1 MKEVIDEMSHSL
13 DSPNYKLMLRKT
25 FISSPGSNFTDI
37 ILSHSKGRVGHHS
50 ETSLDKKLEFCHP
63 LIELLQFEMQK
74 IGVSAEEQSSGV

>member
-13 DSPNYKLMLRKT
+13 DSPERRSLVQPEANLYRYYTIPLKRE
-25 FISSPGSNFTDI
+25 
-37 ILSHSKGRVGHHS
+37 VGHHS
-50 ETSLDKKLEFCHP
+50 ETCLDKKLEFCHP